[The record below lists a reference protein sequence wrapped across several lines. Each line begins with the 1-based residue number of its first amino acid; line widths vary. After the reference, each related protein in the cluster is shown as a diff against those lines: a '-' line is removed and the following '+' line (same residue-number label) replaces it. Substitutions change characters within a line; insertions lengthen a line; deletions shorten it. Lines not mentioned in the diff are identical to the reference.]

1 MARYVTGRG
10 LGRKICEALGIDPSN
25 VAGVSI
31 DCDVADRALVVVE
44 YYLPE
49 DAAERIVD
57 DLRWYRLVD
66 DEPQEVG
73 GAASGG

>member
-1 MARYVTGRG
+1 MARYVTGRD

-31 DCDVADRALVVVE
+31 DCDAADHALVVVE

-49 DAAERIVD
+49 DAAERIVG
-57 DLRWYRLVD
+57 DLRWYRLVEKD
-66 DEPQEVG
+66 ADE
-73 GAASGG
+73 A

>member
-1 MARYVTGRG
+1 MARYVAGRE

-31 DCDVADRALVVVE
+31 DCDAADHALVMVE

-66 DEPQEVG
+66 DEPRGAG
-73 GAASGG
+73 GEASGG